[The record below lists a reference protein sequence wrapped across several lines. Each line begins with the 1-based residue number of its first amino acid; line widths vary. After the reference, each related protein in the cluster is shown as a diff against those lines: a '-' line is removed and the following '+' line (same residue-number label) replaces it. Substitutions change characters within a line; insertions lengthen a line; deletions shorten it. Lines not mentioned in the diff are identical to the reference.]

1 MLKIQATTYQT
12 EEFYLGYNN
21 NKKKNSQ
28 NSIVKRTDDLNRK
41 QTKDMN
47 RHFTKEDIQ
56 MANQHMKRYST

>member
-21 NKKKNSQ
+21 NKKNSQ

>member
-21 NKKKNSQ
+21 NKKNSQ

-47 RHFTKEDIQ
+47 RHFTKEDI
-56 MANQHMKRYST
+56 